1 MQWASNDLRMRA
13 RRVAKRLSRDSSETR
28 VKPRRKPLKP
38 RSRWSGI
45 RAQHESE
52 SELPPGAN
60 DYETTALSASPIV
73 RDICLNFS
81 IELLCEPN
89 LSDTHAKRT
98 FALRRQ
104 SRWVTLN
111 RTKTEFLPT
120 CANQK
125 YNMTCEAW
133 YLWVS
138 REAHFRV
145 ETPIKMSNTQ
155 PNKDRISTDLCEPK
169 I

>member
-1 MQWASNDLRMRA
+1 MQCNELRTTYGCGPEG
-13 RRVAKRLSRDSSETR
+13 SRSDFQGIPSEMR
-28 VKPRRKPLKP
+28 VKPQGKPLKP

-104 SRWVTLN
+104 SR
-111 RTKTEFLPT
+111 
-120 CANQK
+120 
-125 YNMTCEAW
+125 
-133 YLWVS
+133 
-138 REAHFRV
+138 
-145 ETPIKMSNTQ
+145 
-155 PNKDRISTDLCEPK
+155 
-169 I
+169 